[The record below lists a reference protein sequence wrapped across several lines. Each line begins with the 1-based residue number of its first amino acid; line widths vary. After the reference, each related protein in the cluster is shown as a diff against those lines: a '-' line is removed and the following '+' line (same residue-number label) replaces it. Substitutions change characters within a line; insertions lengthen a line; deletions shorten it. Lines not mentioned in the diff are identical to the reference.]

1 VISSNLSP
9 ADWHQRFSIQA
20 SWTAELRRYIF
31 PNAGIA
37 NAKRLLEVGCGTGV
51 LLKEIDLSIQ
61 HSEIQLYGLDIDR
74 SFLRVATHKAA
85 NSKLAEGDAVAL
97 PYVKNCFDIS
107 FCHYL
112 LLWVSDPVQ
121 TIKEML
127 RVTLPGGSVLALAEP
142 DYGGR
147 LDSPES
153 LFEFRRLQEIAL
165 FRQGANSQLGRRL
178 GEIFHEAG
186 CSQIETGVLGGRWS
200 EVLSKTEW
208 ESEWNILLQDFG
220 DSLPISEINRFH
232 RLYRD
237 AWQTGTHLLF
247 IPTFYA
253 WGRVEP

>member
-1 VISSNLSP
+1 VIYTNLSP

-20 SWTAELRRYIF
+20 SWTAELRKFIF
-31 PNAGIA
+31 PRAGIA
-37 NAKRLLEVGCGTGV
+37 NAKRLLEVGCGTGA

-61 HSEIQLYGLDIDR
+61 NSEIQIYGLDIDR
-74 SFLRVATHKAA
+74 PFLRVAAHNAPISRLT
-85 NSKLAEGDAVAL
+85 EGDALAL
-97 PYVKNCFDIS
+97 PYTKNCFDIS

-153 LFEFRRLQEIAL
+153 LIEFRRLQEIAL
-165 FRQGANSQLGRRL
+165 FRQGANSHLGRHL

-200 EVLSKTEW
+200 EVLSKTETD
-208 ESEWNILLQDFG
+208 SEWNILLQDLG
-220 DSLPISEINRFH
+220 DSLPRSEINRFH
-232 RLYRD
+232 RLYNK

-253 WGRVEP
+253 WGRV